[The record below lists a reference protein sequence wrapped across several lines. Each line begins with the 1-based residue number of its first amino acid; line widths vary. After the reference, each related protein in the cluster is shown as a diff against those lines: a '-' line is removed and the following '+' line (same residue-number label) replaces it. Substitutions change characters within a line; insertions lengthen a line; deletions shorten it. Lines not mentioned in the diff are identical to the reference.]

1 MNNSSISILIPFKN
15 TEAYLPE
22 CIESV
27 LNQSYENWEIL
38 AVNDHSTDKSVQIM
52 NDFAKN
58 DGRINV
64 MDNEG
69 NGIIA
74 ALRTAYSRASGTF
87 VTRMDSDD
95 VMGKKKLEYMLKSLQ
110 EYGQGHIALGKVEYF
125 SEEGLGGGYKRYEQW
140 LNRLTEQGSNYTEIY
155 KECVIPSPCWMVY
168 KNDLDRAGAFLSNRY
183 PEDYDLAFRFYKLG
197 LKCLPS
203 KDLLHYWRDYSTRTS
218 RTSEHYAQNYF
229 LDIKLH
235 YFLKLDH
242 QPQRPLVLW
251 GAGNKGK
258 EVAKSLLALKTDFI
272 WVCDNS
278 KKIDKTIYGKK
289 MAHYSKIGQLNDPQL
304 IITVANEEAQKFIE
318 DYLLS
323 MGKRLGCDYFF
334 FC

>member
-1 MNNSSISILIPFKN
+1 MNKSNISILIPFKD

-22 CIESV
+22 CIESI
-27 LNQSYENWEIL
+27 LSQSYENWEIL
-38 AVNDHSTDKSVQIM
+38 AVNDHSTDKSGHIM
-52 NDFAKN
+52 NDYAKN
-58 DGRINV
+58 DGRITV
-64 MDNEG
+64 IDNEG

-74 ALRTAYSRASGTF
+74 ALRTAYSSASGTF
-87 VTRMDSDD
+87 ITRMDSDD
-95 VMGKKKLEYMLKSLQ
+95 VMAKNKLENMYKSLQ
-110 EYGQGHIALGKVEYF
+110 EHGQGHIALGKVEYF
-125 SEEGLGGGYKRYEQW
+125 SDEGLGGGYKRYEQW
-140 LNRLTEQGSNYTEIY
+140 LNSLTEQGSNYTEIY

-168 KNDLDRAGAFLSNRY
+168 KNDLDKAGAFLPNRY
-183 PEDYDLAFRFYKLG
+183 PEDYDLAFRFYELG
-197 LKCLPS
+197 LKCIPTQ
-203 KDLLHYWRDYSTRTS
+203 DLLHYWRDYSTRTS

-242 QPQRPLVLW
+242 QRQRPLVLW

-258 EVAKSLLALKTDFI
+258 QVAKSLLDLKTDFF

-323 MGKRLGCDYFF
+323 LGKRHGCDYFF